1 MDLVSPVTMGTGINV
16 KTVQAM
22 AYGMPLLTTSWG
34 SKGIETGDPMDCH
47 ANMDALTESLMTVF
61 NNPSELK
68 TLYRLR
74 VCERYDRFDEA
85 GMNAMRS
92 LSRHQKLTSC
102 CGSTALYRNDML
114 HEHAACLPTA
124 GDLAYAAQ

>member
-1 MDLVSPVTMGTGINV
+1 MH
-16 KTVQAM
+16 
-22 AYGMPLLTTSWG
+22 
-34 SKGIETGDPMDCH
+34 CH

-61 NNPSELK
+61 NNPSELR
-68 TLYRLR
+68 RLAAFS
-74 VCERYDRFDEA
+74 CERYDRFYEA